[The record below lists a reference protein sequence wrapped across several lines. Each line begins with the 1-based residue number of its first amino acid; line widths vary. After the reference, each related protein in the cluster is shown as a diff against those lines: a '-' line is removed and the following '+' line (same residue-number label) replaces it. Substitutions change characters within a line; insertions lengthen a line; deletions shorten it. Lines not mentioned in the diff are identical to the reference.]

1 MKTYRLVLP
10 IAACLAASVPA
21 SAQSFFD
28 TSTPSQ
34 LINFGAR
41 IGVNS
46 SNRTVSDDFYN
57 LWNKNSWGTGFD
69 LGVVADI
76 NIRQYLSVQP
86 GIFFQSRSGDYTYC
100 SRLWVPTVGTD
111 GTITSEGQDLVQYG
125 HGRTYNLY
133 IPVVASVRF
142 NLGSKVKWSVDVGPY
157 VNFQLHSQG
166 TPEVYKL
173 KYAGIDGT
181 PAYVEKHSAERN
193 NVDFGFKLGTGF
205 QFFSHYY
212 IGVHYMAGATD
223 VWKTEGMNG
232 RNKAWTFTAGYDF

>member
-100 SRLWVPTVGTD
+100 SRLWVPTVQPLHPG
-111 GTITSEGQDLVQYG
+111 GG
-125 HGRTYNLY
+125 
-133 IPVVASVRF
+133 
-142 NLGSKVKWSVDVGPY
+142 LGALQPRLKG
-157 VNFQLHSQG
+157 
-166 TPEVYKL
+166 EV
-173 KYAGIDGT
+173 
-181 PAYVEKHSAERN
+181 ERRR
-193 NVDFGFKLGTGF
+193 GSL
-205 QFFSHYY
+205 
-212 IGVHYMAGATD
+212 
-223 VWKTEGMNG
+223 
-232 RNKAWTFTAGYDF
+232 R